1 MNSMTPKLPQVAET
15 GALAPKETDGT
26 GFLIEIYKG
35 KILLIE

>member
-1 MNSMTPKLPQVAET
+1 MTPKLPQVVET
-15 GALAPKETDGT
+15 GALAPEETDGT